1 MRVKLSEEGEIKGAG
16 GIRED
21 LMEGVGGMPN
31 L

>member
-1 MRVKLSEEGEIKGAG
+1 MRVRLSEEGEIEGAG
-16 GIRED
+16 GIRRD